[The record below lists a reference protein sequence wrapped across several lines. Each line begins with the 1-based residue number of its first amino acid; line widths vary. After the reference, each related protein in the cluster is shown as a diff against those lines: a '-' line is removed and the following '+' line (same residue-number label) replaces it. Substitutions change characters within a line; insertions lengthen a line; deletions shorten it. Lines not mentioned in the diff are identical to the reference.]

1 MLSDVWTYKHCT
13 RLPWWERRVTY
24 GTTKAQLK
32 RFKKRTGQNCSL
44 ASNSI
49 PYIWKLKEAV
59 RKQELWPARS
69 KRTSITR
76 RPGRPTPGSTRSLRR
91 QLSLYLRANGMEQWT
106 NRVISA
112 WFSKAFQASCMFQII
127 FKFYHTSLHRWIF
140 GFLLQHSKCCSL
152 YRNQVYPNFIS
163 KVFFSL
169 DFWIWKIKY
178 ILHISLSPR
187 HKMFFL
193 SLN

>member
-1 MLSDVWTYKHCT
+1 MKIHLRNCESTIEA
-13 RLPWWERRVTY
+13 L
-24 GTTKAQLK
+24 Q
-32 RFKKRTGQNCSL
+32 KKNRSKNCSL
-44 ASNSI
+44 VSNSMLKHFL
-49 PYIWKLKEAV
+49 YILKLKEAV

-69 KRTSITR
+69 KRMGITT

-91 QLSLYLRANGMEQWT
+91 QLSLSLRANRMEQWT

-112 WFSKAFQASCMFQII
+112 WFSKAFQASCIFQII

-163 KVFFSL
+163 NIFFSA
-169 DFWIWKIKY
+169 
-178 ILHISLSPR
+178 
-187 HKMFFL
+187 
-193 SLN
+193 